1 MGTNYD
7 PDNCIM
13 TECVKIR
20 MNELLYRSRGGS
32 CFEYVA
38 ARDLI
43 QDGVKLMVCAGKKD
57 QIMKAG
63 GVDEHTG
70 ERGRCRRKLPHG
82 YQKVGWL
89 QVIVGGGRACAGS
102 AMHGY
107 DDSPTRS
114 GGK

>member
-13 TECVKIR
+13 TEYVKIR

-43 QDGVKLMVCAGKKD
+43 QDGVKLMVCAG
-57 QIMKAG
+57 
-63 GVDEHTG
+63 
-70 ERGRCRRKLPHG
+70 
-82 YQKVGWL
+82 
-89 QVIVGGGRACAGS
+89 S

-107 DDSPTRS
+107 DASPTRS